1 LYYTRIVV
9 WCVGK
14 GEQWEQRQWGQ
25 SEQRQWEQSEQRQW
39 EQGNRKGLPV
49 HLGTIEGLG

>member
-1 LYYTRIVV
+1 M
-9 WCVGK
+9 
-14 GEQWEQRQWGQ
+14 WEQ